1 MATIK
6 VDFSKTVGK
15 MKPLHGV
22 GQPPI
27 LGLDFSMFHYLKE
40 AGIPYSRLHD
50 VGGWFGGNMFVDIP
64 NLFRDFDASPYEPA
78 SYDFTFTDMLI
89 TALVENGVEPYFRLG
104 VTIENF
110 ADIKKYRI
118 FPPKDFK
125 KWAVICEHVIRHY
138 TEGWADGFH
147 YEINFW
153 EIWNEPENDGD
164 VNVNRMWCGTKEE
177 YYEFYN
183 IASKHL
189 KKCFPHLK
197 IGGYASCGFYDLL
210 GKMGQNTGSNAR
222 YEYLME
228 FFNGFM
234 DYIVANKC
242 PLDFF
247 SWHDYDQIEP
257 TFIYADFV
265 RKRLDEA
272 GYTHTISS
280 CNEWCANLEDTGTV
294 KHASYITGM
303 ILAMQNMPVDNAM
316 LYDARCKAG
325 MYSVLFN
332 CLTYQPYAAYYGLK
346 AFNELY
352 RRKNQVALECDAG
365 QVYAVAAQD
374 NGDGYVV
381 ICNTLQ
387 EEIPL
392 VLEMDK
398 EAKQCYIIDEE
409 HMMTECEL
417 PAVLKAND
425 ILCIK
430 VK

>member
-1 MATIK
+1 MATIQ
-6 VDFSKTVGK
+6 VDFSKTVAQ

-27 LGLDFSMFHYLKE
+27 QGINFDMFHYLKE

-50 VGGWFGGNMFVDIP
+50 VGGWFGGNMYVDIP
-64 NLFRDFDASPYEPA
+64 NLFRDFDANPYEPA

-110 ADIKKYRI
+110 AHIKKYRI

-125 KWAVICEHVIRHY
+125 KWAVICEHVVRHY

-147 YEINFW
+147 YKITYW
-153 EIWNEPENDGD
+153 EIWNEPDNDGD
-164 VNVNRMWCGTKEE
+164 INVNHMWYGTKEE
-177 YYEFYN
+177 YYELYN
-183 IASKHL
+183 VASKHL

-197 IGGYASCGFYDLL
+197 IGGYASCGFYDLT
-210 GKMGQNTGSNAR
+210 GRPSVNTGSNAR

-234 DYIVANKC
+234 DYIVENKC

-247 SWHDYDQIEP
+247 SWHDYEWIEP

-265 RKRLDEA
+265 RKRLDDA
-272 GYTHTISS
+272 GYTETESS
-280 CNEWCANLEDTGTV
+280 CNEWMANQQDQGTI
-294 KHASYITGM
+294 KHASFITGM
-303 ILAMQNMPVDNAM
+303 ILAMQNMPIDNAM
-316 LYDARCKAG
+316 VYDARCKTG
-325 MYSVLFN
+325 TYSILFH
-332 CLTYQPYAAYYGLK
+332 PYTKEPFPAYYGLK

-352 RRKNQVALECDAG
+352 KRKNQAALTCDTKHI
-365 QVYAVAAQD
+365 YAVAAED

-387 EEIPL
+387 EDVPL
-392 VLEMDK
+392 ALEMDK
-398 EAKQCYIIDEE
+398 EAEQCYIIDAE
-409 HMMTECEL
+409 HNMTECEL
-417 PAVLKAND
+417 PAMLKAND